1 VRRPWRKC
9 WVRAAVYALVLVPP
23 SVILLAAYTSRPH
36 DDGPLPAIA
45 GVSYVSR
52 FDPDFTRVAQEAA
65 GKGEVRCW
73 SSTAWP
79 ERASEFV
86 RFDHMRIA
94 HGQTAESV
102 IPAYLSPG
110 RKRINI
116 SGKVCNGLGRFL
128 AGGPVDGEAAYGARV
143 VGQMTGI

>member
-1 VRRPWRKC
+1 VAEVLGSRGCLRIGARS
-9 WVRAAVYALVLVPP
+9 AVGHPP
-23 SVILLAAYTSRPH
+23 GRVHEPPPH

-52 FDPDFTRVAQEAA
+52 IDPDFTRVAQEAA

-79 ERASEFV
+79 ERAFEFV
-86 RFDHMRIA
+86 RFNHVRIA

-102 IPAYLSPG
+102 IPAYLSSG

-116 SGKVCNGLGRFL
+116 SGEVCNGLGRFL